1 MSERLEHNALP
12 DLKELQ
18 QFHDGTLSP
27 ERMQEIRSIADENPL
42 LRESLEGYAAT
53 SVFLPMP
60 GFEQTGLAQLKIAAA
75 TGKGAAAASSGLK
88 IIAQPWAWTAAT
100 KIITTVAITTAAVVG
115 YVAVN
120 NSTDSNKEQNTTEQQ
135 QPSTSGVG
143 TKDATSTDALNEKVA
158 SLNSDNNAAVNA
170 QQTLSDPAVGQ
181 HGASNQDNT
190 GIGAERTP
198 GQTPNEMEY
207 IQPEVN
213 NLGATHE
220 EVIRAQSKHLIMV
233 AMAEVLK
240 YRVADYTEVRHEKWS
255 NEVFSEGHTPANQ
268 ESHGAMPKDQQQH
281 SLKYLDYIE
290 NCLSYLDHKQY
301 KQAKEG
307 FDALL
312 KFYTDDV
319 NAQFYGAMTRYRAG
333 EYGSAI
339 ELFKLTEINAIR
351 AFREDAKF
359 YRAMSMKAL
368 GKTSEAK
375 VLFDEII
382 TADGAYAKR
391 AKQESGQ

>member
-1 MSERLEHNALP
+1 
-12 DLKELQ
+12 
-18 QFHDGTLSP
+18 
-27 ERMQEIRSIADENPL
+27 
-42 LRESLEGYAAT
+42 
-53 SVFLPMP
+53 
-60 GFEQTGLAQLKIAAA
+60 
-75 TGKGAAAASSGLK
+75 
-88 IIAQPWAWTAAT
+88 
-100 KIITTVAITTAAVVG
+100 
-115 YVAVN
+115 
-120 NSTDSNKEQNTTEQQ
+120 
-135 QPSTSGVG
+135 
-143 TKDATSTDALNEKVA
+143 
-158 SLNSDNNAAVNA
+158 
-170 QQTLSDPAVGQ
+170 
-181 HGASNQDNT
+181 
-190 GIGAERTP
+190 
-198 GQTPNEMEY
+198 
-207 IQPEVN
+207 
-213 NLGATHE
+213 
-220 EVIRAQSKHLIMV
+220 
-233 AMAEVLK
+233 
-240 YRVADYTEVRHEKWS
+240 
-255 NEVFSEGHTPANQ
+255 
-268 ESHGAMPKDQQQH
+268 MPKDQQQH